1 MCISSYHFDV
11 VEGVSSAVKH
21 LDLVVSCRQ
30 TGPQRRVNG
39 ISKIVR

>member
-1 MCISSYHFDV
+1 MCIFSYHVDV
-11 VEGVSSAVKH
+11 VDRVSSAVKH
-21 LDLVVSCRQ
+21 LDLVVLCKQ